1 MRSCAL
7 LTVVAAAS
15 AQEFTR
21 IPKDLSGLPHGLVVP
36 ETLRAPAHAEA
47 HAAVARHAGRRDL
60 GAAGR
65 RACAARAELLR
76 SLVAAGDLE
85 AAVDLSL
92 AADAATRAA
101 LPAGCVLEDRP
112 HAGFADVVTKVQRK
126 GMDGERISH
135 VRLAA
140 GEKFARVEPVGSRAF
155 SGSMKQVPVV
165 GFELNGTLVAERRAV
180 DGTGRHVALR
190 EMDAEF
196 VGQRPA
202 EVAIQAPLV
211 VRGAGVGPS
220 KIPDEER
227 EVRGAICSREGPL
240 RRHVCRR
247 GRREAPPQRNE
258 TSHFA
263 CPRTETLHARAMRLL
278 PAST

>member
-65 RACAARAELLR
+65 RACAARAERLR
-76 SLVAAGDLE
+76 ARVAAGDLE
-85 AAVDLSL
+85 AAVDLTR

-165 GFELNGTLVAERRAV
+165 GFELNGTFYLAEDGGRVA
-180 DGTGRHVALR
+180 T
-190 EMDAEF
+190 
-196 VGQRPA
+196 
-202 EVAIQAPLV
+202 
-211 VRGAGVGPS
+211 
-220 KIPDEER
+220 
-227 EVRGAICSREGPL
+227 
-240 RRHVCRR
+240 
-247 GRREAPPQRNE
+247 
-258 TSHFA
+258 
-263 CPRTETLHARAMRLL
+263 
-278 PAST
+278 